1 MFDVLSITGPI
12 YIAIALGYA
21 VTRAGLFD
29 KTDMRTFGKFVISIA
44 LPALVF
50 RTLATRHIAEVLDPT
65 YFLAYCGGSLL
76 TFAGAFFLYRRLG
89 LPDIASTFRA
99 MGMSCSNSGFVGYPI
114 ALLTI
119 GPVAGVGLS
128 LNMVVENLVMIP
140 LLLTLAERGRGAGGP
155 WYRAALD
162 SLRRL
167 ATNPLILAMAAG
179 LLVSVAGWSLP
190 APALRAV
197 DLFAGA
203 SAGISLFVIGGN
215 LVGLPLKGLGR
226 RVAPIAFGKLVV
238 MPTAVALVLAL
249 LVWAGLPPLSPEL
262 KSAAILMAAMPMM
275 SIYPMLAQAYGQEDV
290 AAPALLVTTLA
301 SFFTLSCLLWV
312 MRHF

>member
-76 TFAGAFFLYRRLG
+76 TFTGAFFLYRRLG

-140 LLLTLAERGRGAGGP
+140 LLLTLAER
-155 WYRAALD
+155 
-162 SLRRL
+162 
-167 ATNPLILAMAAG
+167 
-179 LLVSVAGWSLP
+179 
-190 APALRAV
+190 
-197 DLFAGA
+197 
-203 SAGISLFVIGGN
+203 
-215 LVGLPLKGLGR
+215 GR

-301 SFFTLSCLLWV
+301 SFFTLSSLLWV

>member
-1 MFDVLSITGPI
+1 
-12 YIAIALGYA
+12 
-21 VTRAGLFD
+21 
-29 KTDMRTFGKFVISIA
+29 
-44 LPALVF
+44 
-50 RTLATRHIAEVLDPT
+50 
-65 YFLAYCGGSLL
+65 
-76 TFAGAFFLYRRLG
+76 
-89 LPDIASTFRA
+89 

-162 SLRRL
+162 LAAAPRHEPADPRDGRGAADLRRGL
-167 ATNPLILAMAAG
+167 VAAG
-179 LLVSVAGWSLP
+179 TGAACRGP
-190 APALRAV
+190 
-197 DLFAGA
+197 FAGA

-301 SFFTLSCLLWV
+301 SFFTLSSLLWV